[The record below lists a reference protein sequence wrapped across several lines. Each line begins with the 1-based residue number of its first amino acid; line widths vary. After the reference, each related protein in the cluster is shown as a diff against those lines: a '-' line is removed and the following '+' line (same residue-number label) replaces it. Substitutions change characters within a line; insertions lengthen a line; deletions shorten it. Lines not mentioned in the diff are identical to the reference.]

1 MSTATLTRS
10 TKAITDFVQ
19 QSRKLA
25 ALKLAAKQI
34 EAELE
39 RLTPSVLDQIGDGRT
54 VNVDGVVTLTR
65 RVSES
70 VKMLDKDAALE
81 FWRARGLKISTQAPE
96 YVAPASFRSEV
107 LKGSVPAEL
116 YTIEQKIGVNVI

>member
-1 MSTATLTRS
+1 MTTTTLTRS
-10 TKAITDFVQ
+10 TKVITDFVAA
-19 QSRKLA
+19 SRKLA
-25 ALKLAAKQI
+25 ALKLASKQI

-39 RLTPSVLDQIGDGRT
+39 RLTPAVLDQIGEGRT
-54 VNVDGVVTLTR
+54 VNCDGIVTLTP

-70 VKMLDKDAALE
+70 VKMLDKDAALQ

-116 YTIEQKIGVNVI
+116 YALEQTVGVNVI